1 MIGEVFETVL
11 ATVAGVFATL
21 LGGID
26 GLGGT
31 LFESSSNLFKK

>member
-21 LGGID
+21 LGGTEGVGQSFI
-26 GLGGT
+26 
-31 LFESSSNLFKK
+31 ESSANLFRR